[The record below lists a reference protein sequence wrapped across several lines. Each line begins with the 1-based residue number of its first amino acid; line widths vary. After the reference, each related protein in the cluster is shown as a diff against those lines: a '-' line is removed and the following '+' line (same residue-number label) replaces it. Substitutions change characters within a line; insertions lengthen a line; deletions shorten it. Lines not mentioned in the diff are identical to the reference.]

1 MSCQDLEQTLLSYV
15 YDELSA
21 GERGA
26 YDAHLAGCPDCRSA
40 LEESR
45 RLHQVLGR
53 RPTLDPTPEMI
64 VRCRQALDEAL
75 DREQLGWRGLFRNWM
90 PVVAGFRLSTQWA
103 AAALTFVIFGFGLGW
118 TLRPRAKVPT
128 PEGSPMSAVSQPNED
143 LGNSRISDISQV
155 TPDPTTGDVR
165 ITLNAERRV
174 TLEGSLDD
182 PRIQQ
187 LLVGAMKGYENAGIR
202 RDTLDVLRA
211 RSDNPS
217 VREALL
223 YVMRHDAN
231 AGVRLEALNT
241 AQGMEWRPELQGALI
256 EAVEREKNPGV
267 RFAAIDTLAD
277 HVAKVKDK
285 SLLETLERLASND
298 PDKYVR
304 MKSAVAVHQLVGD
317 MP

>member
-1 MSCQDLEQTLLSYV
+1 
-15 YDELSA
+15 
-21 GERGA
+21 
-26 YDAHLAGCPDCRSA
+26 
-40 LEESR
+40 
-45 RLHQVLGR
+45 
-53 RPTLDPTPEMI
+53 
-64 VRCRQALDEAL
+64 
-75 DREQLGWRGLFRNWM
+75 
-90 PVVAGFRLSTQWA
+90 VA
-103 AAALTFVIFGFGLGW
+103 
-118 TLRPRAKVPT
+118 
-128 PEGSPMSAVSQPNED
+128 
-143 LGNSRISDISQV
+143 
-155 TPDPTTGDVR
+155 PDPKTGDVR

-241 AQGMEWRPELQGALI
+241 AQGMEWRPDLQGALI